1 MTQGST
7 QSEDDGSVAD
17 VRDQGGYSARNSSK
31 GALLHE
37 AGLVFG
43 ALADGLSI
51 SEVREAARGGRLLQQ
66 RTRTTRERI
75 WDALHHRYLAH
86 RVGWIISDL
95 IDAGRAGPHDPT
107 FVSLLYLHY
116 ALSDRLTYDF
126 VTGFVW
132 NAYAA
137 GQLAVARED
146 VLNLLDVA
154 ADGQPRIRR
163 WSEKSR
169 IKLSGSILTAL
180 RDFGL
185 LEGTQKKRIARPPLP
200 TATISHIA
208 RLLTGE
214 GVSDSEI
221 AGHLTW
227 RLFLMSRGE
236 LSKASLNV
244 SRTDRELQQHLP
256 AGRFVLPTA
265 WAGGSAIA
273 SNTSPGG
280 GHARR

>member
-1 MTQGST
+1 MG
-7 QSEDDGSVAD
+7 A
-17 VRDQGGYSARNSSK
+17 VRDRGGYSACNSSK

-43 ALADGLSI
+43 GLADGLTI
-51 SEVREAARGGRLLQQ
+51 SEARDGALDGRLLHQQ
-66 RTRTTRERI
+66 TRRTRERI

-86 RVGWIISDL
+86 RVPWIIGDL
-95 IDAGRAGPHDPT
+95 IEARRSGPHDPT

-132 NAYAA
+132 SASAA
-137 GQLAVARED
+137 GNLGVSRED
-146 VLNLLDVA
+146 VLNLLDA
-154 ADGQPRIRR
+154 AAHDQPQIRR

-185 LEGTQKKRIARPPLP
+185 LEGTQKKRITRPPLP
-200 TATISHIA
+200 AATVSHIV
-208 RLLTGE
+208 RLLANE
-214 GVSDSEI
+214 GVTDSEI
-221 AGHLTW
+221 AGHRTW
-227 RLFLMSRGE
+227 RLFLVSPGE
-236 LSKASLNV
+236 LSKVLFDAT
-244 SRTDRELQQHLP
+244 RAGRETHQCLP
-256 AGRFVLPTA
+256 AGRPGDSSAAWPAGTA
-265 WAGGSAIA
+265 SDTNLKRQRGEIA
-273 SNTSPGG
+273 ANASPGG